1 MAKTSGLPL
10 GLIWRDFATD
20 WPAQPYPAG
29 PTPCTVQQIN
39 TTGSRG
45 VYRMTLDA
53 GTDVG
58 VVRIT
63 FNTGA
68 YLLPGDVSG
77 GPARTAN
84 SLGDRLVWSHGVYNN
99 QDSGSSIGG
108 SFFENSIT
116 GTGDIPIITKD
127 NENLTTTSNL
137 ERVRQLGFIGG
148 EKFFLKNVA
157 GVGQKILAISNLRGS
172 VPASSAHY
180 ANTTGASGGT
190 FTQNSDGVYEN
201 IDLFDWDNTLNSGA
215 GGFVNTSDSTGV
227 RTNVGPYSGWKNRNS
242 VYPKVTIYPNMKT
255 HDNTDDGDYFANGKG
270 RVLYKKY
277 QEQLK
282 FFNAADFGDLILE
295 CIRLFNENQ
304 DILESFQN
312 RFKYMLVD
320 EYQDTNTSQYT
331 LLKLL
336 SGKWKNICCVGDDD
350 QSIYSWRGA
359 EVTNILKF
367 EKDFADSRIIRL
379 EQNYRSTG
387 NILAAAS
394 KLIEANESR
403 FGKTLWTSSNGGEK
417 VSVTSTWDGEEEARI
432 ITDEI
437 EQQSLNKKN
446 LDEVA
451 ILVRASFQMREF
463 EDRFV
468 SIGLPYKVIGGP
480 RFYERKEIRDA
491 NAYFRLAIHPND
503 SLALERVLNVPKRGI
518 GETTLKKIK
527 QYAKN
532 NNIPTIDAIRDLIK
546 TSEIKP
552 KTKISLKHFVE
563 LTERWNDLIKERS
576 HFEIAEIILEDSGY
590 LEMLRNDD
598 TLTAAGRLDNIK
610 ELFRSI
616 EPFESLSAYLEH
628 ISLVMEIDK
637 NPEGNKVSLMTLHAA
652 KGLEFDYVY
661 LPGWEEGVFPNQR
674 SLDEGGIKSLEEE
687 RRLAYVGITRAKV
700 KSSIFYAANRKM
712 HNQWL
717 SSIASRFVS
726 ELPDENVEVN
736 LSHFSGNKGNFTDIK
751 EDIFDQSDYS
761 TPGWE
766 RAKIQSSNKK
776 ILVEDVT
783 DISLDNNSKFSSGS
797 IVFHKKF
804 GQGKVESI
812 DGKKLTINFGSNG
825 TRKVMENFVDTVS

>member
-1 MAKTSGLPL
+1 MLK
-10 GLIWRDFATD
+10 
-20 WPAQPYPAG
+20 
-29 PTPCTVQQIN
+29 IN
-39 TTGSRG
+39 E
-45 VYRMTLDA
+45 LDA
-53 GTDVG
+53 FKKLNEVQKEAVLHDNGPLLVLAGAGTGKTG
-58 VVRIT
+58 VLTTRLARILME
-63 FNTGA
+63 NMA
-68 YLLPGDVSG
+68 LPGEILSVTFTNK
-77 GPARTAN
+77 AAN
-84 SLGDRLVWSHGVYNN
+84 EMKSRVGNLIGDMVTGLKWLGTFH
-99 QDSGSSIGG
+99 SIGAQ
-108 SFFENSIT
+108 I
-116 GTGDIPIITKD
+116 
-127 NENLTTTSNL
+127 L
-137 ERVRQLGFIGG
+137 RQYPEKVGLKNGFIILDTDDQLRL
-148 EKFFLKNVA
+148 LK
-157 GVGQKILAISNLRGS
+157 QIIKE
-172 VPASSAHY
+172 
-180 ANTTGASGGT
+180 
-190 FTQNSDGVYEN
+190 EN
-201 IDLFDWDNTLNSGA
+201 IDDKKWSAKGLLSLIDK
-215 GGFVNTSDSTGV
+215 
-227 RTNVGPYSGWKNRNS
+227 WKN
-242 VYPKVTIYPNMKT
+242 KGLGPNQISS
-255 HDNTDDGDYFANGKG
+255 DDGDYFANGKG
-270 RVLYKKY
+270 KVLYKKY

-295 CIRLFNENQ
+295 CIRLFNENP

-367 EKDFADSRIIRL
+367 EKDFLHSKIIRL

-394 KLIEANESR
+394 KLIETNESR

-491 NAYFRLAIHPND
+491 NAYFRLAIQPND
-503 SLALERVLNVPKRGI
+503 SLALERILNVPKRGI

-527 QYAKN
+527 DYAKN
-532 NNIPTIDAIRDLIK
+532 NNISTIDSIRDLIK

-552 KTKISLKHFVE
+552 KTKISLGHFIE
-563 LTERWNDLIKERS
+563 LTERWNDLIAERN
-576 HFEIAEIILEDSGY
+576 HYEMAEIILEDSGY

-598 TLTAAGRLDNIK
+598 TITAAGRLDNIK

-616 EPFESLSAYLEH
+616 EPFESLNAYLEH

-652 KGLEFDYVY
+652 KGLEFDYVF

-674 SLDEGGIKSLEEE
+674 SLDEGGVKSLEEE
-687 RRLAYVGITRAKV
+687 RRLAYVGITRAKI

-717 SSIASRFVS
+717 SSIPSRFVN
-726 ELPDENVEVN
+726 ELPEDNIEIN

-751 EDIFDQSDYS
+751 EDDIFDQSDYS

-766 RAKIQSSNKK
+766 RAKIQSLSNKRAQEEEK
-776 ILVEDVT
+776 I
-783 DISLDNNSKFSSGS
+783 ISIDSNSKFSPGTL
-797 IVFHKKF
+797 VMHKKF
-804 GQGKVESI
+804 GKGKIETV
-812 DGKKLTINFGSNG
+812 DGKKLTIDFGGNG
-825 TRKVMENFVDTVS
+825 IRKVMENFVDITY

>member
-1 MAKTSGLPL
+1 MLK
-10 GLIWRDFATD
+10 IDE
-20 WPAQPYPAG
+20 
-29 PTPCTVQQIN
+29 
-39 TTGSRG
+39 
-45 VYRMTLDA
+45 LDA
-53 GTDVG
+53 FKKLNEVQKEAVLYDNGPLLVLAGAGTGKTG
-58 VVRIT
+58 VLTTRLARILME
-63 FNTGA
+63 NMA
-68 YLLPGDVSG
+68 LPGEILSVTFTNK
-77 GPARTAN
+77 AAN
-84 SLGDRLVWSHGVYNN
+84 EMKSRVGNLIGDMVTGLKWLGTFH
-99 QDSGSSIGG
+99 SIGAQ
-108 SFFENSIT
+108 I
-116 GTGDIPIITKD
+116 
-127 NENLTTTSNL
+127 L
-137 ERVRQLGFIGG
+137 RQYPEKVGLKNGFIILDTDDQLRL
-148 EKFFLKNVA
+148 LK
-157 GVGQKILAISNLRGS
+157 QIIKE
-172 VPASSAHY
+172 
-180 ANTTGASGGT
+180 
-190 FTQNSDGVYEN
+190 EN
-201 IDLFDWDNTLNSGA
+201 IDDKKWSAKGLLSLIDN
-215 GGFVNTSDSTGV
+215 
-227 RTNVGPYSGWKNRNS
+227 WKNKGLS
-242 VYPKVTIYPNMKT
+242 PNQISS
-255 HDNTDDGDYFANGKG
+255 DDGDYFANGKG
-270 RVLYKKY
+270 KVLYKKY
-277 QEQLK
+277 QDQLK

-295 CIRLFNENQ
+295 CIRLFNENP

-367 EKDFADSRIIRL
+367 EKDFLDSKIIRL

-491 NAYFRLAIHPND
+491 NAYFRLAIQPND
-503 SLALERVLNVPKRGI
+503 SLALERILNVPKRGI

-527 QYAKN
+527 DYAKN
-532 NNIPTIDAIRDLIK
+532 NNIPTIDSIRDLIK

-552 KTKISLKHFVE
+552 KTKISLGHFIE
-563 LTERWNDLIKERS
+563 LTERWNDLIAERN
-576 HFEIAEIILEDSGY
+576 HYEMAEIILEDSGY

-598 TLTAAGRLDNIK
+598 TITAAGRLDNIK

-616 EPFESLSAYLEH
+616 EPFESLNAYLEH

-652 KGLEFDYVY
+652 KGLEFDYVF

-674 SLDEGGIKSLEEE
+674 SLDEGGVKSLEEE
-687 RRLAYVGITRAKV
+687 RRLAYVGITRAKI

-717 SSIASRFVS
+717 SSIPSRFVN
-726 ELPDENVEVN
+726 ELPEDNIEVN

-751 EDIFDQSDYS
+751 EDDIFDQSDYS

-766 RAKIQSSNKK
+766 RAKIQSLSNKRIQEEEK
-776 ILVEDVT
+776 I
-783 DISLDNNSKFSSGS
+783 ISVDTNSKFSPGML
-797 IVFHKKF
+797 VMHKKF
-804 GQGKVESI
+804 GKGKIQTV
-812 DGKKLTINFGSNG
+812 DGKKLTISFGDNG
-825 TRKVMENFVDTVS
+825 IRKVMENFVDIAN

>member
-1 MAKTSGLPL
+1 MLK
-10 GLIWRDFATD
+10 IDE
-20 WPAQPYPAG
+20 
-29 PTPCTVQQIN
+29 
-39 TTGSRG
+39 
-45 VYRMTLDA
+45 LDA
-53 GTDVG
+53 FKKLNEVQKEAVLHDNGPLLVLAGAGTGKTG
-58 VVRIT
+58 VLTTRLARILME
-63 FNTGA
+63 NMA
-68 YLLPGDVSG
+68 LPGEILSVTFTNK
-77 GPARTAN
+77 AAN
-84 SLGDRLVWSHGVYNN
+84 EMKSRVGNLIGDMVTGLKWLGTFH
-99 QDSGSSIGG
+99 SIGAQ
-108 SFFENSIT
+108 I
-116 GTGDIPIITKD
+116 
-127 NENLTTTSNL
+127 L
-137 ERVRQLGFIGG
+137 RQYPEKVGLKNGFIILDTDDQLRL
-148 EKFFLKNVA
+148 LK
-157 GVGQKILAISNLRGS
+157 QIIKE
-172 VPASSAHY
+172 
-180 ANTTGASGGT
+180 
-190 FTQNSDGVYEN
+190 EN
-201 IDLFDWDNTLNSGA
+201 IDDKKWSAKGLLSLIDN
-215 GGFVNTSDSTGV
+215 
-227 RTNVGPYSGWKNRNS
+227 WKNKGLS
-242 VYPKVTIYPNMKT
+242 PNQISS
-255 HDNTDDGDYFANGKG
+255 DDGDYFANGKG
-270 RVLYKKY
+270 KVLYKKY
-277 QEQLK
+277 QDQLK

-295 CIRLFNENQ
+295 CIRLFNENP

-367 EKDFADSRIIRL
+367 EKDFLDSKIIRL

-491 NAYFRLAIHPND
+491 NAYFRLAIQPND
-503 SLALERVLNVPKRGI
+503 SLALERILNVPKRGI

-527 QYAKN
+527 DYAKN
-532 NNIPTIDAIRDLIK
+532 NNIPTIDSIRDLIK

-552 KTKISLKHFVE
+552 KTKISLGHFIE
-563 LTERWNDLIKERS
+563 LTERWNDLITERN
-576 HFEIAEIILEDSGY
+576 HYEMAEIILEDSGY

-598 TLTAAGRLDNIK
+598 TITAAGRLDNIK

-616 EPFESLSAYLEH
+616 EPFESLNAYLEH

-652 KGLEFDYVY
+652 KGLEFDYVF

-674 SLDEGGIKSLEEE
+674 SLDEGGVKSLEEE
-687 RRLAYVGITRAKV
+687 RRLAYVGITRAKI

-717 SSIASRFVS
+717 SSIPSRFVN
-726 ELPDENVEVN
+726 ELPEDNIDVN

-751 EDIFDQSDYS
+751 EDDIFDQSDYS

-766 RAKIQSSNKK
+766 RAKIQSLSNKRIQEEEK
-776 ILVEDVT
+776 I
-783 DISLDNNSKFSSGS
+783 ISVDTNSKFSPGML
-797 IVFHKKF
+797 VMHKKF
-804 GQGKVESI
+804 GKGKIETV
-812 DGKKLTINFGSNG
+812 DGKKLTISFGDNG
-825 TRKVMENFVDTVS
+825 IRKVMENFVDIAN

>member
-1 MAKTSGLPL
+1 MLK
-10 GLIWRDFATD
+10 IDE
-20 WPAQPYPAG
+20 
-29 PTPCTVQQIN
+29 
-39 TTGSRG
+39 
-45 VYRMTLDA
+45 LDA
-53 GTDVG
+53 FKKLNEVQKEAVLHDNGPLLVLAGAGTGKTG
-58 VVRIT
+58 VLTTRLARILME
-63 FNTGA
+63 NMA
-68 YLLPGDVSG
+68 LPGEILSVTFTNK
-77 GPARTAN
+77 AAN
-84 SLGDRLVWSHGVYNN
+84 EMKSRVGNLIGDMVTGLKWLGTFH
-99 QDSGSSIGG
+99 SIGAQ
-108 SFFENSIT
+108 I
-116 GTGDIPIITKD
+116 
-127 NENLTTTSNL
+127 L
-137 ERVRQLGFIGG
+137 RQYPEKVGLKNGFIILDTDDQLRL
-148 EKFFLKNVA
+148 LK
-157 GVGQKILAISNLRGS
+157 QIIKE
-172 VPASSAHY
+172 
-180 ANTTGASGGT
+180 
-190 FTQNSDGVYEN
+190 EN
-201 IDLFDWDNTLNSGA
+201 IDDKKWSAKGLLSLIDN
-215 GGFVNTSDSTGV
+215 
-227 RTNVGPYSGWKNRNS
+227 WKNKGLS
-242 VYPKVTIYPNMKT
+242 PNQISS
-255 HDNTDDGDYFANGKG
+255 DDGDYFANGKG
-270 RVLYKKY
+270 KVLYKKY
-277 QEQLK
+277 QDQLK

-295 CIRLFNENQ
+295 CIRLFNENP

-367 EKDFADSRIIRL
+367 EKDFLDSKIIRL

-491 NAYFRLAIHPND
+491 NAYFRLAIQPND
-503 SLALERVLNVPKRGI
+503 SLALERILNVPKRGI

-527 QYAKN
+527 DYAKN
-532 NNIPTIDAIRDLIK
+532 NNIPTIDSIRDLIK

-552 KTKISLKHFVE
+552 KTKISLGHFIE
-563 LTERWNDLIKERS
+563 LTERWNDLITERN
-576 HFEIAEIILEDSGY
+576 HYEMAEIILEDSGY

-598 TLTAAGRLDNIK
+598 TITAAGRLDNIK

-616 EPFESLSAYLEH
+616 EPFESLNAYLEH

-652 KGLEFDYVY
+652 KGLEFDYVF

-674 SLDEGGIKSLEEE
+674 SLDEGGVKSLEEE
-687 RRLAYVGITRAKV
+687 RRLAYVGITRAKI

-717 SSIASRFVS
+717 SSIPSRFVN
-726 ELPDENVEVN
+726 ELPEDNIDVN

-751 EDIFDQSDYS
+751 EDDIFDQSDYS

-766 RAKIQSSNKK
+766 RAKIQSLSNKRIQEEEK
-776 ILVEDVT
+776 I
-783 DISLDNNSKFSSGS
+783 ISVDTNSKFSPGML
-797 IVFHKKF
+797 VMHKKF
-804 GQGKVESI
+804 GKGKIQTV
-812 DGKKLTINFGSNG
+812 DGKKLTISFGDNG
-825 TRKVMENFVDTVS
+825 IRKVMENFVDIAN

>member
-1 MAKTSGLPL
+1 MA
-10 GLIWRDFATD
+10 
-20 WPAQPYPAG
+20 
-29 PTPCTVQQIN
+29 
-39 TTGSRG
+39 
-45 VYRMTLDA
+45 
-53 GTDVG
+53 
-58 VVRIT
+58 
-63 FNTGA
+63 
-68 YLLPGDVSG
+68 LPGEILSVTFTNK
-77 GPARTAN
+77 AAN
-84 SLGDRLVWSHGVYNN
+84 EMKNRVGNLIGDMVTGLKWLGTFH
-99 QDSGSSIGG
+99 SIGAQ
-108 SFFENSIT
+108 I
-116 GTGDIPIITKD
+116 
-127 NENLTTTSNL
+127 L
-137 ERVRQLGFIGG
+137 RQYPEKVGLKNGFIILDTDDQLRL
-148 EKFFLKNVA
+148 LK
-157 GVGQKILAISNLRGS
+157 QIIR
-172 VPASSAHY
+172 
-180 ANTTGASGGT
+180 
-190 FTQNSDGVYEN
+190 DEN
-201 IDLFDWDNTLNSGA
+201 IDDKKWSAKGLLSLIDK
-215 GGFVNTSDSTGV
+215 
-227 RTNVGPYSGWKNRNS
+227 WKNKGLS
-242 VYPKVTIYPNMKT
+242 PSQVTS
-255 HDNTDDGDYFANGKG
+255 DDGDYFANGKG

>member
-1 MAKTSGLPL
+1 MLK
-10 GLIWRDFATD
+10 IDE
-20 WPAQPYPAG
+20 
-29 PTPCTVQQIN
+29 
-39 TTGSRG
+39 
-45 VYRMTLDA
+45 LDA
-53 GTDVG
+53 FKKLNEVQKEAVLHDNGPLLVLAGAGTGKTG
-58 VVRIT
+58 VLTTRLARILME
-63 FNTGA
+63 NMA
-68 YLLPGDVSG
+68 LPGEILSVTFTNK
-77 GPARTAN
+77 AAN
-84 SLGDRLVWSHGVYNN
+84 EMKSRVGNLIGDMVTGLKWLGTFH
-99 QDSGSSIGG
+99 SIGAQ
-108 SFFENSIT
+108 I
-116 GTGDIPIITKD
+116 
-127 NENLTTTSNL
+127 L
-137 ERVRQLGFIGG
+137 RQYPEKVGLKNGFIILDTDDQLRL
-148 EKFFLKNVA
+148 LK
-157 GVGQKILAISNLRGS
+157 QIIKE
-172 VPASSAHY
+172 
-180 ANTTGASGGT
+180 
-190 FTQNSDGVYEN
+190 EN
-201 IDLFDWDNTLNSGA
+201 IDDKKWSAKGLLSLIDN
-215 GGFVNTSDSTGV
+215 
-227 RTNVGPYSGWKNRNS
+227 WKNKGLS
-242 VYPKVTIYPNMKT
+242 PNQISS
-255 HDNTDDGDYFANGKG
+255 DDGDYFANGKG
-270 RVLYKKY
+270 KVLYKKY
-277 QEQLK
+277 QDQLK

-295 CIRLFNENQ
+295 CIRLFNENP

-367 EKDFADSRIIRL
+367 EKDFLDSKIIRL

-491 NAYFRLAIHPND
+491 NAYFRLAIQPND
-503 SLALERVLNVPKRGI
+503 SLALERILNVPKRGI

-527 QYAKN
+527 DYAKN
-532 NNIPTIDAIRDLIK
+532 NNIPTIDSIRDLIK

-552 KTKISLKHFVE
+552 KTKISLGHFIE
-563 LTERWNDLIKERS
+563 LTERWNDLIAERN
-576 HFEIAEIILEDSGY
+576 HYEMAEIILEDSGY

-598 TLTAAGRLDNIK
+598 TITAAGRLDNIK

-616 EPFESLSAYLEH
+616 EPFESLNAYLEH

-652 KGLEFDYVY
+652 KGLEFDYVF

-674 SLDEGGIKSLEEE
+674 SLDEGGVKSLEEE
-687 RRLAYVGITRAKV
+687 RRLAYVGITRAKI

-717 SSIASRFVS
+717 SSIPSRFVN
-726 ELPDENVEVN
+726 ELPEDNIEVN

-751 EDIFDQSDYS
+751 EDDIFDQSDYS

-766 RAKIQSSNKK
+766 RAKIQSLSNKR
-776 ILVEDVT
+776 IQEEEEI
-783 DISLDNNSKFSSGS
+783 ISVDTNSKFSPGML
-797 IVFHKKF
+797 VMHKKF
-804 GQGKVESI
+804 GKGKIQTV
-812 DGKKLTINFGSNG
+812 DGKKLTISFGDNG
-825 TRKVMENFVDTVS
+825 IRKVMENFVDIAN

>member
-1 MAKTSGLPL
+1 MLK
-10 GLIWRDFATD
+10 
-20 WPAQPYPAG
+20 
-29 PTPCTVQQIN
+29 IN
-39 TTGSRG
+39 E
-45 VYRMTLDA
+45 LDA
-53 GTDVG
+53 FKKLNDVQKEAVLHDNGPLLVLAGAGTGKTG
-58 VVRIT
+58 VLTTRLARILME
-63 FNTGA
+63 NMA
-68 YLLPGDVSG
+68 LPGEILSVTFTNK
-77 GPARTAN
+77 AAN
-84 SLGDRLVWSHGVYNN
+84 EMKNRVGNLIGDMVTGLKWLGTFH
-99 QDSGSSIGG
+99 SIGAQ
-108 SFFENSIT
+108 I
-116 GTGDIPIITKD
+116 
-127 NENLTTTSNL
+127 L
-137 ERVRQLGFIGG
+137 RQYPEKVGLKNGFIILDTDDQLRL
-148 EKFFLKNVA
+148 LK
-157 GVGQKILAISNLRGS
+157 QLIK
-172 VPASSAHY
+172 
-180 ANTTGASGGT
+180 
-190 FTQNSDGVYEN
+190 DEN
-201 IDLFDWDNTLNSGA
+201 IDDKKWSAKGLLSLIDK
-215 GGFVNTSDSTGV
+215 
-227 RTNVGPYSGWKNRNS
+227 WKNKGLGPNQINS
-242 VYPKVTIYPNMKT
+242 D
-255 HDNTDDGDYFANGKG
+255 HGDYFANGKG
-270 RVLYKKY
+270 KVLYKKY
-277 QEQLK
+277 QQQLK

-295 CIRLFNENQ
+295 CIRLFNENP
-304 DILESFQN
+304 DILENFQN

-320 EYQDTNTSQYT
+320 EYQDTNTSQYL

-336 SGKWKNICCVGDDD
+336 SGKWMNICCVGDDD

-367 EKDFADSRIIRL
+367 EKDFSNAKIIRL

-394 KLIEANESR
+394 KLIESNESR

-437 EQQSLNKKN
+437 EQYSLNKKN

-468 SIGLPYKVIGGP
+468 SVGLPYKVIGGP

-491 NAYFRLAIHPND
+491 NAYFRLAIQPND
-503 SLALERVLNVPKRGI
+503 SLALERVLNTPKRGI

-532 NNIPTIDAIRDLIK
+532 NNISTIDSIRDLIK

-563 LTERWNDLIKERS
+563 LTERWNDLIEERS
-576 HFEIAEIILEDSGY
+576 HYDMAEIILEDSGY

-598 TLTAAGRLDNIK
+598 SITAAGRLDNIK

-616 EPFESLSAYLEH
+616 EPFESLNAYLEH

-637 NPEGNKVSLMTLHAA
+637 NPEGNKVSLMTYHAA

-717 SSIASRFVS
+717 SSIPSRFVS
-726 ELPDENVEVN
+726 ELPEDNIEVN
-736 LSHFSGNKGNFTDIK
+736 LSHFSGNKGSFTDIK

-766 RAKIQSSNKK
+766 RAQIQSSNNKK
-776 ILVEDVT
+776 TPENITVT
-783 DISLDNNSKFSSGS
+783 SVDTSSKFSIGS
-797 IVFHKKF
+797 LVYHKKF
-804 GQGKVESI
+804 GQGKVESL

-825 TRKVMENFVDTVS
+825 TRKVMENFIDMAN

>member
-1 MAKTSGLPL
+1 MLK
-10 GLIWRDFATD
+10 
-20 WPAQPYPAG
+20 
-29 PTPCTVQQIN
+29 IN
-39 TTGSRG
+39 E
-45 VYRMTLDA
+45 LDA
-53 GTDVG
+53 FKKLNEVQKEAVLHDDGPLLVLAGAGTGKTG
-58 VVRIT
+58 VLTTRLARILME
-63 FNTGA
+63 NMA
-68 YLLPGDVSG
+68 LPGEILSVTFTNK
-77 GPARTAN
+77 AAN
-84 SLGDRLVWSHGVYNN
+84 EMKSRVGNLIGDMVTGLKWLGTFH
-99 QDSGSSIGG
+99 SIGAQ
-108 SFFENSIT
+108 I
-116 GTGDIPIITKD
+116 
-127 NENLTTTSNL
+127 L
-137 ERVRQLGFIGG
+137 RQYPEKVGLKNGFIILDTDDQLRL
-148 EKFFLKNVA
+148 LK
-157 GVGQKILAISNLRGS
+157 QIIKE
-172 VPASSAHY
+172 
-180 ANTTGASGGT
+180 
-190 FTQNSDGVYEN
+190 EN
-201 IDLFDWDNTLNSGA
+201 IDDKKWSAKGLLSLIDK
-215 GGFVNTSDSTGV
+215 
-227 RTNVGPYSGWKNRNS
+227 WKNKGLS
-242 VYPKVTIYPNMKT
+242 PNQISS
-255 HDNTDDGDYFANGKG
+255 DDGDYFANGKG
-270 RVLYKKY
+270 KVLYKKY

-295 CIRLFNENQ
+295 CIRLFNENP
-304 DILESFQN
+304 DILEGFQN

-367 EKDFADSRIIRL
+367 EKDFINSRIIRL

-491 NAYFRLAIHPND
+491 NAYFRLAIQPND

-527 QYAKN
+527 DYAKH
-532 NNIPTIDAIRDLIK
+532 NNISTIDAIKDLIK

-552 KTKISLKHFVE
+552 KTKISLGYFVE
-563 LTERWNDLIKERS
+563 LTERWNSLITERS
-576 HFEIAEIILEDSGY
+576 HYDMAEIILEDSGY

-598 TLTAAGRLDNIK
+598 TITAAGRLDNIK

-616 EPFESLSAYLEH
+616 EPFESLNAYLEH

-652 KGLEFDYVY
+652 KGLEFDYVF

-674 SLDEGGIKSLEEE
+674 SLDEGGVKSLEEE
-687 RRLAYVGITRAKV
+687 RRLAYVGITRAKI

-717 SSIASRFVS
+717 SSIPSRFVN
-726 ELPDENVEVN
+726 ELPEDNIEVN

-751 EDIFDQSDYS
+751 EDDIFDQSDYS

-766 RAKIQSSNKK
+766 RAKIQSLSNKR
-776 ILVEDVT
+776 IQEEEINSVDT
-783 DISLDNNSKFSSGS
+783 NSKFSTGTL
-797 IVFHKKF
+797 VVHKKF
-804 GQGKVESI
+804 GKGKIESV
-812 DGKKLTINFGSNG
+812 DGKKLTINFGNNG
-825 TRKVMENFVDTVS
+825 MRKVMENFVDIAT

>member
-1 MAKTSGLPL
+1 MLK
-10 GLIWRDFATD
+10 IDE
-20 WPAQPYPAG
+20 
-29 PTPCTVQQIN
+29 
-39 TTGSRG
+39 
-45 VYRMTLDA
+45 LDA
-53 GTDVG
+53 FKKLNEVQKEAVLHDNGPLLVLAGAGTGKTG
-58 VVRIT
+58 VLTTRLARILME
-63 FNTGA
+63 NMA
-68 YLLPGDVSG
+68 LPGEILSVTFTNK
-77 GPARTAN
+77 AAN
-84 SLGDRLVWSHGVYNN
+84 EMKSRVGNLIGDMVTGLKWLGTFH
-99 QDSGSSIGG
+99 SIGAQ
-108 SFFENSIT
+108 I
-116 GTGDIPIITKD
+116 
-127 NENLTTTSNL
+127 L
-137 ERVRQLGFIGG
+137 RQYPEKVGLKNGFIILDTDDQLRL
-148 EKFFLKNVA
+148 LK
-157 GVGQKILAISNLRGS
+157 QIIKE
-172 VPASSAHY
+172 
-180 ANTTGASGGT
+180 
-190 FTQNSDGVYEN
+190 EN
-201 IDLFDWDNTLNSGA
+201 IDDKKWSAKGLLSLIDN
-215 GGFVNTSDSTGV
+215 
-227 RTNVGPYSGWKNRNS
+227 WKNKGLS
-242 VYPKVTIYPNMKT
+242 PNQISS
-255 HDNTDDGDYFANGKG
+255 DDGDYFANGKG
-270 RVLYKKY
+270 KVLYKKY
-277 QEQLK
+277 QDQLK

-295 CIRLFNENQ
+295 CIRLFNENP

-367 EKDFADSRIIRL
+367 EKDFLDSKIIRL

-491 NAYFRLAIHPND
+491 NAYFRLAIQPND
-503 SLALERVLNVPKRGI
+503 SLALERILNVPKRGI

-527 QYAKN
+527 DYAKN
-532 NNIPTIDAIRDLIK
+532 NNIPTIDSIRDLIK

-552 KTKISLKHFVE
+552 KTKISLGHFIE
-563 LTERWNDLIKERS
+563 LTERWNDLIAERN
-576 HFEIAEIILEDSGY
+576 HYEMAEIILEDSGY

-598 TLTAAGRLDNIK
+598 TITAAGRLDNIK

-616 EPFESLSAYLEH
+616 EPFESLNAYLEH

-652 KGLEFDYVY
+652 KGLEFDYVF

-674 SLDEGGIKSLEEE
+674 SLDEGGVKSLEEE
-687 RRLAYVGITRAKV
+687 RRLAYVGITRAKI

-717 SSIASRFVS
+717 SSIPSRFVN
-726 ELPDENVEVN
+726 ELPEDNIEVN

-751 EDIFDQSDYS
+751 EDDIFDQSDYS

-766 RAKIQSSNKK
+766 RAKIQSLSNKRIQEEEK
-776 ILVEDVT
+776 I
-783 DISLDNNSKFSSGS
+783 ISVDSNSKFSPGML
-797 IVFHKKF
+797 VMHKKF
-804 GQGKVESI
+804 GKGKIQTV
-812 DGKKLTINFGSNG
+812 DGKKLTISFGDNG
-825 TRKVMENFVDTVS
+825 IRKVMENFVDIAN

>member
-1 MAKTSGLPL
+1 MLKINELDSFKKLNEVQKEAVLHDDGPL
-10 GLIWRDFATD
+10 LVL
-20 WPAQPYPAG
+20 AG
-29 PTPCTVQQIN
+29 
-39 TTGSRG
+39 
-45 VYRMTLDA
+45 A
-53 GTDVG
+53 GTGKTG
-58 VVRIT
+58 VLTTRLARILME
-63 FNTGA
+63 NMA
-68 YLLPGDVSG
+68 LPGEILSVTFTNK
-77 GPARTAN
+77 AAN
-84 SLGDRLVWSHGVYNN
+84 EMKSRVGNLIGDMVTGLKWLGTFH
-99 QDSGSSIGG
+99 SIGAQ
-108 SFFENSIT
+108 I
-116 GTGDIPIITKD
+116 
-127 NENLTTTSNL
+127 L
-137 ERVRQLGFIGG
+137 RQYPEKVGLKNGFIILDTDDQLRL
-148 EKFFLKNVA
+148 LK
-157 GVGQKILAISNLRGS
+157 QIIKE
-172 VPASSAHY
+172 
-180 ANTTGASGGT
+180 
-190 FTQNSDGVYEN
+190 EN
-201 IDLFDWDNTLNSGA
+201 IDDKKWSAKGLLSLIDK
-215 GGFVNTSDSTGV
+215 
-227 RTNVGPYSGWKNRNS
+227 WKNKGLS
-242 VYPKVTIYPNMKT
+242 PNQISS
-255 HDNTDDGDYFANGKG
+255 DDGDYFANGKG
-270 RVLYKKY
+270 KVLYKKY

-295 CIRLFNENQ
+295 CIRLFNENP

-367 EKDFADSRIIRL
+367 EKDFINSKIIRL

-491 NAYFRLAIHPND
+491 NAYFRLAIQPND

-527 QYAKN
+527 DYAKN
-532 NNIPTIDAIRDLIK
+532 NNISTIDSIKDLIK

-552 KTKISLKHFVE
+552 KTKISLGYFVE
-563 LTERWNDLIKERS
+563 LTERWNSLITERN
-576 HFEIAEIILEDSGY
+576 HYDMAEIILEDSGY

-598 TLTAAGRLDNIK
+598 TITAAGRLDNIK

-616 EPFESLSAYLEH
+616 EPFESLNAYLEH

-652 KGLEFDYVY
+652 KGLEFDYVF

-674 SLDEGGIKSLEEE
+674 SLDEGGVKSLEEE
-687 RRLAYVGITRAKV
+687 RRLAYVGITRAKI

-717 SSIASRFVS
+717 SSIPSRFVN
-726 ELPDENVEVN
+726 ELPEDNIEIN

-751 EDIFDQSDYS
+751 EDDIFDQSDYS

-766 RAKIQSSNKK
+766 RAKIQSLSSKK
-776 ILVEDVT
+776 IQEEVI
-783 DISLDNNSKFSSGS
+783 ISVDTNSKFSIGTF
-797 IVFHKKF
+797 VVHKKF
-804 GQGKVESI
+804 GKGKIESV
-812 DGKKLTINFGSNG
+812 DGKKLTINFGNNG
-825 TRKVMENFVDTVS
+825 MRKVMENFVDIAT

>member
-1 MAKTSGLPL
+1 MLK
-10 GLIWRDFATD
+10 
-20 WPAQPYPAG
+20 
-29 PTPCTVQQIN
+29 IN
-39 TTGSRG
+39 E
-45 VYRMTLDA
+45 LDA
-53 GTDVG
+53 FKKLNEVQKEAVLHDNGPLLVLAGAGTGKTG
-58 VVRIT
+58 VLTTRLARILME
-63 FNTGA
+63 NMA
-68 YLLPGDVSG
+68 LPGEILSVTFTNK
-77 GPARTAN
+77 AAN
-84 SLGDRLVWSHGVYNN
+84 EMKSRVGNLIGDMVTGLKWLGTFH
-99 QDSGSSIGG
+99 SIGAQ
-108 SFFENSIT
+108 I
-116 GTGDIPIITKD
+116 
-127 NENLTTTSNL
+127 L
-137 ERVRQLGFIGG
+137 RQYPEKVGLKNGFIILDTDDQLRL
-148 EKFFLKNVA
+148 LK
-157 GVGQKILAISNLRGS
+157 QIIKE
-172 VPASSAHY
+172 
-180 ANTTGASGGT
+180 
-190 FTQNSDGVYEN
+190 EN
-201 IDLFDWDNTLNSGA
+201 IDDKKWSAKGLLSLIDN
-215 GGFVNTSDSTGV
+215 
-227 RTNVGPYSGWKNRNS
+227 WKNKGLS
-242 VYPKVTIYPNMKT
+242 PNQISS
-255 HDNTDDGDYFANGKG
+255 DDGDYFANGKG
-270 RVLYKKY
+270 KVLYKKY
-277 QEQLK
+277 QDQLK

-295 CIRLFNENQ
+295 CIRLFNENP

-367 EKDFADSRIIRL
+367 EKDFLDSKIIRL

-491 NAYFRLAIHPND
+491 NAYFRLAIQPND
-503 SLALERVLNVPKRGI
+503 SLALERILNVPKRGI

-527 QYAKN
+527 DYAKN
-532 NNIPTIDAIRDLIK
+532 NNIPTIDSIRDLIK

-552 KTKISLKHFVE
+552 KTKISLGHFIE
-563 LTERWNDLIKERS
+563 LTERWNDLIAERN
-576 HFEIAEIILEDSGY
+576 HYEMAEIILEDSGY

-598 TLTAAGRLDNIK
+598 TITAAGRLDNIK

-616 EPFESLSAYLEH
+616 EPFESLNAYLEH

-652 KGLEFDYVY
+652 KGLEFDYVF

-674 SLDEGGIKSLEEE
+674 SLDEGGVKSLEEE
-687 RRLAYVGITRAKV
+687 RRLAYVGITRAKI

-717 SSIASRFVS
+717 SSIPSRFVN
-726 ELPDENVEVN
+726 ELPEDNIEVN

-751 EDIFDQSDYS
+751 EDDIFDQSDYS

-766 RAKIQSSNKK
+766 RAKIQSLSNKRIQEEEK
-776 ILVEDVT
+776 I
-783 DISLDNNSKFSSGS
+783 ISVDTNSKFSPGML
-797 IVFHKKF
+797 VMHKKF
-804 GQGKVESI
+804 GKGKIQTV
-812 DGKKLTINFGSNG
+812 DGKKLTISFGDNG
-825 TRKVMENFVDTVS
+825 IRKVMENFVDIAN

>member
-1 MAKTSGLPL
+1 MLK
-10 GLIWRDFATD
+10 
-20 WPAQPYPAG
+20 
-29 PTPCTVQQIN
+29 IN
-39 TTGSRG
+39 E
-45 VYRMTLDA
+45 LDA
-53 GTDVG
+53 FKKLNEVQKEAVLHDDGPLLVLAGAGTGKTG
-58 VVRIT
+58 VLTTRLARILME
-63 FNTGA
+63 NMA
-68 YLLPGDVSG
+68 LPGEILSVTFTNK
-77 GPARTAN
+77 AAN
-84 SLGDRLVWSHGVYNN
+84 EMKSRVGSLIGDMVTGLKWLGTFH
-99 QDSGSSIGG
+99 SIGAQ
-108 SFFENSIT
+108 I
-116 GTGDIPIITKD
+116 
-127 NENLTTTSNL
+127 L
-137 ERVRQLGFIGG
+137 RQYPEKVGLKNGFIILDTDDQLRL
-148 EKFFLKNVA
+148 LK
-157 GVGQKILAISNLRGS
+157 QIIKE
-172 VPASSAHY
+172 
-180 ANTTGASGGT
+180 
-190 FTQNSDGVYEN
+190 EN
-201 IDLFDWDNTLNSGA
+201 IDDKKWSAKGLLSLIDK
-215 GGFVNTSDSTGV
+215 
-227 RTNVGPYSGWKNRNS
+227 WKNKGLS
-242 VYPKVTIYPNMKT
+242 PNQISS
-255 HDNTDDGDYFANGKG
+255 DDGDYFANGKG
-270 RVLYKKY
+270 KVLYKKY

-295 CIRLFNENQ
+295 CIRLFNENP
-304 DILESFQN
+304 DILEGFQN

-367 EKDFADSRIIRL
+367 EKDFINSRIIRL

-491 NAYFRLAIHPND
+491 NAYFRLAIQPND

-527 QYAKN
+527 DYAKH
-532 NNIPTIDAIRDLIK
+532 NNISTIDAIKDLIK

-552 KTKISLKHFVE
+552 KTKISLGYFVE
-563 LTERWNDLIKERS
+563 LTERWNSLITERS
-576 HFEIAEIILEDSGY
+576 HYDMAEIILEDSGY

-598 TLTAAGRLDNIK
+598 TITAAGRLDNIK

-616 EPFESLSAYLEH
+616 EPFESLNAYLEH

-652 KGLEFDYVY
+652 KGLEFDYVF

-674 SLDEGGIKSLEEE
+674 SLDEGGVKSLEEE
-687 RRLAYVGITRAKV
+687 RRLAYVGITRAKI

-717 SSIASRFVS
+717 SSIPSRFVN
-726 ELPDENVEVN
+726 ELPEDNIEIN

-751 EDIFDQSDYS
+751 EDDIFDQSDYS

-766 RAKIQSSNKK
+766 RAKIQSLSNKR
-776 ILVEDVT
+776 IQEEEINSVDT
-783 DISLDNNSKFSSGS
+783 NSKFSTGTL
-797 IVFHKKF
+797 VVHKKF
-804 GQGKVESI
+804 GKGKIESV
-812 DGKKLTINFGSNG
+812 DGKKLTINFGNNG
-825 TRKVMENFVDTVS
+825 MRKVMENFVDIAT

>member
-1 MAKTSGLPL
+1 L
-10 GLIWRDFATD
+10 DTD
-20 WPAQPYPAG
+20 DQLRLLK
-29 PTPCTVQQIN
+29 QI
-39 TTGSRG
+39 
-45 VYRMTLDA
+45 
-53 GTDVG
+53 
-58 VVRIT
+58 IK
-63 FNTGA
+63 
-68 YLLPGDVSG
+68 
-77 GPARTAN
+77 
-84 SLGDRLVWSHGVYNN
+84 
-99 QDSGSSIGG
+99 
-108 SFFENSIT
+108 E
-116 GTGDIPIITKD
+116 
-127 NENLTTTSNL
+127 
-137 ERVRQLGFIGG
+137 
-148 EKFFLKNVA
+148 
-157 GVGQKILAISNLRGS
+157 
-172 VPASSAHY
+172 
-180 ANTTGASGGT
+180 
-190 FTQNSDGVYEN
+190 EN
-201 IDLFDWDNTLNSGA
+201 IDDKKWSAKGLLSLIDK
-215 GGFVNTSDSTGV
+215 
-227 RTNVGPYSGWKNRNS
+227 WKNKGLS
-242 VYPKVTIYPNMKT
+242 PNQISS
-255 HDNTDDGDYFANGKG
+255 DDGDYFANGKG
-270 RVLYKKY
+270 KVLYKKY

-295 CIRLFNENQ
+295 CIRLFNENP
-304 DILESFQN
+304 DILEGFQN

-367 EKDFADSRIIRL
+367 EKDFINSRIIRL

-491 NAYFRLAIHPND
+491 NAYFRLAIQPND

-527 QYAKN
+527 DYAKH
-532 NNIPTIDAIRDLIK
+532 NNISTIDAIKDLIK

-552 KTKISLKHFVE
+552 KTKISLGYFVE
-563 LTERWNDLIKERS
+563 LTERWNSLITERS
-576 HFEIAEIILEDSGY
+576 HYDMAEIILEDSGY

-598 TLTAAGRLDNIK
+598 TITAAGRLDNIK

-616 EPFESLSAYLEH
+616 EPFESLNAYLEH

-652 KGLEFDYVY
+652 KGLEFDYVF

-674 SLDEGGIKSLEEE
+674 SLDEGGVKSLEEE
-687 RRLAYVGITRAKV
+687 RRLAYVGITRAKI

-717 SSIASRFVS
+717 SSIPSRFVN
-726 ELPDENVEVN
+726 ELPEDNIEIN

-751 EDIFDQSDYS
+751 EDDIFDQSDYS

-766 RAKIQSSNKK
+766 RAKIQSLSNKR
-776 ILVEDVT
+776 IQEEEINSVDT
-783 DISLDNNSKFSSGS
+783 NSKFSTGTL
-797 IVFHKKF
+797 VVHKKF
-804 GQGKVESI
+804 GKGKIESV
-812 DGKKLTINFGSNG
+812 DGKKLTINFGNNG
-825 TRKVMENFVDTVS
+825 MRKVMENFVDIAT

>member
-1 MAKTSGLPL
+1 MAG
-10 GLIWRDFATD
+10 
-20 WPAQPYPAG
+20 
-29 PTPCTVQQIN
+29 
-39 TTGSRG
+39 
-45 VYRMTLDA
+45 A
-53 GTDVG
+53 GTGKTG
-58 VVRIT
+58 VLTTRLARILME
-63 FNTGA
+63 NMA
-68 YLLPGDVSG
+68 LPGEILSVTFTNK
-77 GPARTAN
+77 AAN
-84 SLGDRLVWSHGVYNN
+84 EMKSRVGNLIGDMVTGLKWLGTFH
-99 QDSGSSIGG
+99 SIGAQ
-108 SFFENSIT
+108 I
-116 GTGDIPIITKD
+116 
-127 NENLTTTSNL
+127 L
-137 ERVRQLGFIGG
+137 RQYPEKVGLKNGFIILDTDDQLRL
-148 EKFFLKNVA
+148 LK
-157 GVGQKILAISNLRGS
+157 QIIKE
-172 VPASSAHY
+172 
-180 ANTTGASGGT
+180 
-190 FTQNSDGVYEN
+190 EN
-201 IDLFDWDNTLNSGA
+201 IDDKKWSAKGLLSLIDK
-215 GGFVNTSDSTGV
+215 
-227 RTNVGPYSGWKNRNS
+227 WKNKGLS
-242 VYPKVTIYPNMKT
+242 PNQISS
-255 HDNTDDGDYFANGKG
+255 DDGDYFANGKG
-270 RVLYKKY
+270 KVLYKKY

-295 CIRLFNENQ
+295 CIRLFNENP
-304 DILESFQN
+304 DILEGFQN

-367 EKDFADSRIIRL
+367 EKDFINSRIIRL

-491 NAYFRLAIHPND
+491 NAYFRLAIQPND

-527 QYAKN
+527 DYAKH
-532 NNIPTIDAIRDLIK
+532 NNISTIDAIKDLIK

-552 KTKISLKHFVE
+552 KTKISLGYFVE
-563 LTERWNDLIKERS
+563 LTERWNSLITERS
-576 HFEIAEIILEDSGY
+576 HYDMAEIILEDSGY

-598 TLTAAGRLDNIK
+598 TITAAGRLDNIK

-616 EPFESLSAYLEH
+616 EPFESLNAYLEH

-652 KGLEFDYVY
+652 KGLEFDYVF

-674 SLDEGGIKSLEEE
+674 SLDEGGVKSLEEE
-687 RRLAYVGITRAKV
+687 RRLAYVGITRAKI

-717 SSIASRFVS
+717 SSIPSRFVN
-726 ELPDENVEVN
+726 ELPEDNIEIN

-751 EDIFDQSDYS
+751 EDDIFDQSDYS

-766 RAKIQSSNKK
+766 RAKIQSLSNKR
-776 ILVEDVT
+776 IQEEEINSVDT
-783 DISLDNNSKFSSGS
+783 NSKFSTGTL
-797 IVFHKKF
+797 VVHKKF
-804 GQGKVESI
+804 GKGKIESV
-812 DGKKLTINFGSNG
+812 DGKKLTINFGNNG
-825 TRKVMENFVDTVS
+825 MRKVMENFVDIAT

>member
-1 MAKTSGLPL
+1 MTRNGLPK
-10 GLIWRDFATD
+10 GL
-20 WPAQPYPAG
+20 
-29 PTPCTVQQIN
+29 
-39 TTGSRG
+39 
-45 VYRMTLDA
+45 L
-53 GTDVG
+53 
-58 VVRIT
+58 
-63 FNTGA
+63 
-68 YLLPGDVSG
+68 
-77 GPARTAN
+77 
-84 SLGDRLVWSHGVYNN
+84 SL
-99 QDSGSSIGG
+99 
-108 SFFENSIT
+108 
-116 GTGDIPIITKD
+116 
-127 NENLTTTSNL
+127 
-137 ERVRQLGFIGG
+137 
-148 EKFFLKNVA
+148 
-157 GVGQKILAISNLRGS
+157 
-172 VPASSAHY
+172 
-180 ANTTGASGGT
+180 
-190 FTQNSDGVYEN
+190 
-201 IDLFDWDNTLNSGA
+201 IDK
-215 GGFVNTSDSTGV
+215 
-227 RTNVGPYSGWKNRNS
+227 WKNKGLS
-242 VYPKVTIYPNMKT
+242 PNQISS
-255 HDNTDDGDYFANGKG
+255 DDGDYFANGKG
-270 RVLYKKY
+270 KVLYKKY

-295 CIRLFNENQ
+295 CIRLFNENP
-304 DILESFQN
+304 DILEGFQN

-367 EKDFADSRIIRL
+367 EKDFINSRIIRL

-491 NAYFRLAIHPND
+491 NAYFRLAIQPND

-527 QYAKN
+527 DYAKH
-532 NNIPTIDAIRDLIK
+532 NNISTIDAIKDLIK

-552 KTKISLKHFVE
+552 KTKISLGYFVE
-563 LTERWNDLIKERS
+563 LTERWNSLITERS
-576 HFEIAEIILEDSGY
+576 HYDMAEIILEDSGY

-598 TLTAAGRLDNIK
+598 TITAAGRLDNIK

-616 EPFESLSAYLEH
+616 EPFESLNAYLEH

-652 KGLEFDYVY
+652 KGLEFDYVF

-674 SLDEGGIKSLEEE
+674 SLDEGGVKSLEEE
-687 RRLAYVGITRAKV
+687 RRLAYVGITRAKI

-717 SSIASRFVS
+717 SSIPSRFVN
-726 ELPDENVEVN
+726 ELPEDNIEIN

-751 EDIFDQSDYS
+751 EDDIFDQSDYS

-766 RAKIQSSNKK
+766 RAKIQSLSNKR
-776 ILVEDVT
+776 IQEEEINSVDT
-783 DISLDNNSKFSSGS
+783 NSKFSTGTL
-797 IVFHKKF
+797 VVHKKF
-804 GQGKVESI
+804 GKGKIESV
-812 DGKKLTINFGSNG
+812 DGKKLTINFGNNG
-825 TRKVMENFVDTVS
+825 MRKVMENFVDIAT

>member
-1 MAKTSGLPL
+1 MLK
-10 GLIWRDFATD
+10 
-20 WPAQPYPAG
+20 
-29 PTPCTVQQIN
+29 IN
-39 TTGSRG
+39 E
-45 VYRMTLDA
+45 LDA
-53 GTDVG
+53 FKKLNEVQKEAVLHDDGPLLVLAGAGTGKTG
-58 VVRIT
+58 VLTTRLARILME
-63 FNTGA
+63 NMA
-68 YLLPGDVSG
+68 LPGEILSVTFTNK
-77 GPARTAN
+77 AAN
-84 SLGDRLVWSHGVYNN
+84 EMKSRVGNLIGDMVTGLKWLGTFH
-99 QDSGSSIGG
+99 SIGAQ
-108 SFFENSIT
+108 I
-116 GTGDIPIITKD
+116 
-127 NENLTTTSNL
+127 L
-137 ERVRQLGFIGG
+137 RQYPEKVGLKNGFIILDTDDQLRL
-148 EKFFLKNVA
+148 LK
-157 GVGQKILAISNLRGS
+157 QIIKE
-172 VPASSAHY
+172 
-180 ANTTGASGGT
+180 
-190 FTQNSDGVYEN
+190 EN
-201 IDLFDWDNTLNSGA
+201 IDDKKWSAKGLLSLIDK
-215 GGFVNTSDSTGV
+215 
-227 RTNVGPYSGWKNRNS
+227 WKNKGLS
-242 VYPKVTIYPNMKT
+242 PNQISS
-255 HDNTDDGDYFANGKG
+255 DDGDYFANGKG
-270 RVLYKKY
+270 KVLYKKY

-295 CIRLFNENQ
+295 CIRLFNENP
-304 DILESFQN
+304 DILEGFQN

-367 EKDFADSRIIRL
+367 EKDFINSRIIRL

-491 NAYFRLAIHPND
+491 NAYFRLAIQPND

-527 QYAKN
+527 DYAKH
-532 NNIPTIDAIRDLIK
+532 NNISTIDAIKDLIK

-552 KTKISLKHFVE
+552 KTKISLGYFVE
-563 LTERWNDLIKERS
+563 LTERWNSLITERS
-576 HFEIAEIILEDSGY
+576 HYDMAEIILEDSGY

-598 TLTAAGRLDNIK
+598 TITAAGRLDNIK

-616 EPFESLSAYLEH
+616 EPFESLNAYLEH

-652 KGLEFDYVY
+652 KGLEFDYVF

-674 SLDEGGIKSLEEE
+674 SLDEGGVKSLEEE
-687 RRLAYVGITRAKV
+687 RRLAYVGITRAKI

-717 SSIASRFVS
+717 SSIPSRFVN
-726 ELPDENVEVN
+726 ELPEDNIEIN

-751 EDIFDQSDYS
+751 EDDIFDQSDYS

-766 RAKIQSSNKK
+766 RAKIQSLSNKR
-776 ILVEDVT
+776 IQEEEINSVDT
-783 DISLDNNSKFSSGS
+783 NSKFSTGT
-797 IVFHKKF
+797 IVVHKKF
-804 GQGKVESI
+804 GKGKIESV
-812 DGKKLTINFGSNG
+812 DGKKLTINFGNNG
-825 TRKVMENFVDTVS
+825 MRKVMENFVDIAT

>member
-1 MAKTSGLPL
+1 MLK
-10 GLIWRDFATD
+10 IDE
-20 WPAQPYPAG
+20 
-29 PTPCTVQQIN
+29 
-39 TTGSRG
+39 
-45 VYRMTLDA
+45 LDA
-53 GTDVG
+53 FKKLNEVQKEAVLHDNGPLLVLAGAGTGKTG
-58 VVRIT
+58 VLTTRLARILME
-63 FNTGA
+63 NMA
-68 YLLPGDVSG
+68 LPGEILSVTFTNK
-77 GPARTAN
+77 AAN
-84 SLGDRLVWSHGVYNN
+84 EMKSRVGNLIGDMVTGLKWLGTFH
-99 QDSGSSIGG
+99 SIGAQ
-108 SFFENSIT
+108 I
-116 GTGDIPIITKD
+116 
-127 NENLTTTSNL
+127 L
-137 ERVRQLGFIGG
+137 RQYPEKVGLKNGFIILDTDDQLRL
-148 EKFFLKNVA
+148 LK
-157 GVGQKILAISNLRGS
+157 QIIKE
-172 VPASSAHY
+172 
-180 ANTTGASGGT
+180 
-190 FTQNSDGVYEN
+190 EN
-201 IDLFDWDNTLNSGA
+201 IDDKKWSAKGLLSLIDK
-215 GGFVNTSDSTGV
+215 
-227 RTNVGPYSGWKNRNS
+227 WKNRGLS
-242 VYPKVTIYPNMKT
+242 PNQISS
-255 HDNTDDGDYFANGKG
+255 DDGDYFANGKG
-270 RVLYKKY
+270 KVLYKKY
-277 QEQLK
+277 QDQLK

-295 CIRLFNENQ
+295 CIRLFNENP

-367 EKDFADSRIIRL
+367 EKDFLDSKIIRL

-491 NAYFRLAIHPND
+491 NAYFRLAIQPND
-503 SLALERVLNVPKRGI
+503 SLALERILNVPKRGI

-527 QYAKN
+527 DYAKN
-532 NNIPTIDAIRDLIK
+532 NNITTIDSIRDLIK

-552 KTKISLKHFVE
+552 KTKISLGHFIE
-563 LTERWNDLIKERS
+563 LTERWNDLIDKRNHYEM
-576 HFEIAEIILEDSGY
+576 AEIILEDSGY

-598 TLTAAGRLDNIK
+598 TITAAGRLDNIK

-616 EPFESLSAYLEH
+616 EPFESLNGYLEH

-652 KGLEFDYVY
+652 KGLEFDYVF

-674 SLDEGGIKSLEEE
+674 SLDEGGVKSLEEE
-687 RRLAYVGITRAKV
+687 RRLAYVGITRAKI

-717 SSIASRFVS
+717 SSIPSRFVN
-726 ELPDENVEVN
+726 ELPEDNIDVN

-751 EDIFDQSDYS
+751 EDDIFDQSDYS

-766 RAKIQSSNKK
+766 RAKIQSLSNKRIQEEEK
-776 ILVEDVT
+776 I
-783 DISLDNNSKFSSGS
+783 ISVDTNSKFSPGML
-797 IVFHKKF
+797 VMHKKF
-804 GQGKVESI
+804 GKGKIQTV
-812 DGKKLTINFGSNG
+812 DGKKLTISFGDNG
-825 TRKVMENFVDTVS
+825 IRKVMENFVDIAN

>member
-1 MAKTSGLPL
+1 MLK
-10 GLIWRDFATD
+10 
-20 WPAQPYPAG
+20 
-29 PTPCTVQQIN
+29 IN
-39 TTGSRG
+39 E
-45 VYRMTLDA
+45 LDA
-53 GTDVG
+53 FKKLNEVQKEAVLHDDGPLLVLAGAGTGKTG
-58 VVRIT
+58 VLTTRLARILME
-63 FNTGA
+63 NMA
-68 YLLPGDVSG
+68 LPGEILSVTFTNK
-77 GPARTAN
+77 AAN
-84 SLGDRLVWSHGVYNN
+84 EMKSRVGNLIGDMVTGLKWLGTFH
-99 QDSGSSIGG
+99 SIGAQ
-108 SFFENSIT
+108 I
-116 GTGDIPIITKD
+116 
-127 NENLTTTSNL
+127 L
-137 ERVRQLGFIGG
+137 RQYPEKVGLKNGFIILDTDDQLRL
-148 EKFFLKNVA
+148 LK
-157 GVGQKILAISNLRGS
+157 QIIRE
-172 VPASSAHY
+172 
-180 ANTTGASGGT
+180 
-190 FTQNSDGVYEN
+190 EN
-201 IDLFDWDNTLNSGA
+201 IDDKKWSAKGLLSLIDK
-215 GGFVNTSDSTGV
+215 
-227 RTNVGPYSGWKNRNS
+227 WKNKGLS
-242 VYPKVTIYPNMKT
+242 PNQISS
-255 HDNTDDGDYFANGKG
+255 DDGDYFANGKG
-270 RVLYKKY
+270 KVLYQKY

-295 CIRLFNENQ
+295 CIRLFNENP
-304 DILESFQN
+304 DILEGFQN

-367 EKDFADSRIIRL
+367 EKDFINSRIIRL

-491 NAYFRLAIHPND
+491 NAYFRLAIQPND

-527 QYAKN
+527 DYAKH
-532 NNIPTIDAIRDLIK
+532 NNISTIDAIKDLIK

-552 KTKISLKHFVE
+552 KTKISLGYFVE
-563 LTERWNDLIKERS
+563 LTERWNSLITERS
-576 HFEIAEIILEDSGY
+576 HYDMAEIILEDSGY

-598 TLTAAGRLDNIK
+598 TITAAGRLDNIK

-616 EPFESLSAYLEH
+616 EPFESLNAYLEH

-652 KGLEFDYVY
+652 KGLEFDYVF

-674 SLDEGGIKSLEEE
+674 SLDEGGVKSLEEE
-687 RRLAYVGITRAKV
+687 RRLAYVGITRAKI

-717 SSIASRFVS
+717 SSIPSRFVN
-726 ELPDENVEVN
+726 ELPEDNIEIN

-751 EDIFDQSDYS
+751 EDDIFDQSDYS

-766 RAKIQSSNKK
+766 RAKIQSLSNKR
-776 ILVEDVT
+776 IQEEEINSVDT
-783 DISLDNNSKFSSGS
+783 NSKFSTGTL
-797 IVFHKKF
+797 VVHKKF
-804 GQGKVESI
+804 GKGKIESV
-812 DGKKLTINFGSNG
+812 DGKKLTINFGNNG
-825 TRKVMENFVDTVS
+825 MRKVMENFVDIAT

>member
-1 MAKTSGLPL
+1 MLK
-10 GLIWRDFATD
+10 
-20 WPAQPYPAG
+20 
-29 PTPCTVQQIN
+29 IN
-39 TTGSRG
+39 E
-45 VYRMTLDA
+45 LDA
-53 GTDVG
+53 FNKLNDVQKEAVLHNEGPLLVLAGAGTGKTG
-58 VVRIT
+58 VLTTRLARILME
-63 FNTGA
+63 NMA
-68 YLLPGDVSG
+68 LPGEILSVTFTNK
-77 GPARTAN
+77 AAN
-84 SLGDRLVWSHGVYNN
+84 EMKNRVGNLIGDMVTGLKWLGTFH
-99 QDSGSSIGG
+99 SIGAQ
-108 SFFENSIT
+108 I
-116 GTGDIPIITKD
+116 
-127 NENLTTTSNL
+127 L
-137 ERVRQLGFIGG
+137 RQYPEKVGLKNGFIILDTDDQLRL
-148 EKFFLKNVA
+148 LK
-157 GVGQKILAISNLRGS
+157 QIIR
-172 VPASSAHY
+172 
-180 ANTTGASGGT
+180 
-190 FTQNSDGVYEN
+190 DEN
-201 IDLFDWDNTLNSGA
+201 IDDKKWSAKGLLSLIDK
-215 GGFVNTSDSTGV
+215 
-227 RTNVGPYSGWKNRNS
+227 WKNKGLS
-242 VYPKVTIYPNMKT
+242 PSQVTS
-255 HDNTDDGDYFANGKG
+255 DDGDYFANGKG

-446 LDEVA
+446 LDEIA

-576 HFEIAEIILEDSGY
+576 HFEMAEIVLEDSGY

>member
-1 MAKTSGLPL
+1 MLK
-10 GLIWRDFATD
+10 IDE
-20 WPAQPYPAG
+20 
-29 PTPCTVQQIN
+29 
-39 TTGSRG
+39 
-45 VYRMTLDA
+45 LDA
-53 GTDVG
+53 FKKLNEVQKEAVLHDNGPLLVLAGAGTGKTG
-58 VVRIT
+58 VLTTRLARILME
-63 FNTGA
+63 NMA
-68 YLLPGDVSG
+68 LPGEILSVTFTNK
-77 GPARTAN
+77 AAN
-84 SLGDRLVWSHGVYNN
+84 EMKSRVGNLIGDMVTGLKWLGTFH
-99 QDSGSSIGG
+99 SIGAQ
-108 SFFENSIT
+108 I
-116 GTGDIPIITKD
+116 
-127 NENLTTTSNL
+127 L
-137 ERVRQLGFIGG
+137 RQYPEKVGLKNGFIILDTDDQLRL
-148 EKFFLKNVA
+148 LK
-157 GVGQKILAISNLRGS
+157 QIIKE
-172 VPASSAHY
+172 
-180 ANTTGASGGT
+180 
-190 FTQNSDGVYEN
+190 EN
-201 IDLFDWDNTLNSGA
+201 IDDKKWSAKGLLSLIDN
-215 GGFVNTSDSTGV
+215 
-227 RTNVGPYSGWKNRNS
+227 WKNKGLS
-242 VYPKVTIYPNMKT
+242 PNQISS
-255 HDNTDDGDYFANGKG
+255 DDGDYFANGKG
-270 RVLYKKY
+270 KVLYKKY
-277 QEQLK
+277 QDQLK

-295 CIRLFNENQ
+295 CIRLFNENP

-367 EKDFADSRIIRL
+367 EKDFLDSKIIRL

-394 KLIEANESR
+394 KLIETNESR

-468 SIGLPYKVIGGP
+468 SVGLPYKVIGGP

-491 NAYFRLAIHPND
+491 NAYFRLAIQPND
-503 SLALERVLNVPKRGI
+503 SLALERILNVPKRGI

-527 QYAKN
+527 DYAKN
-532 NNIPTIDAIRDLIK
+532 NNISTIDSIRDLIK

-552 KTKISLKHFVE
+552 KTKISLGHFIE
-563 LTERWNDLIKERS
+563 LTERWNDLIAERN
-576 HFEIAEIILEDSGY
+576 HYEMAEIILEDSGY

-598 TLTAAGRLDNIK
+598 TITAAGRLDNIK

-616 EPFESLSAYLEH
+616 EPFESLNAYLEH

-652 KGLEFDYVY
+652 KGLEFDYVF

-674 SLDEGGIKSLEEE
+674 SLDEGGVKSLEEE
-687 RRLAYVGITRAKV
+687 RRLAYVGITRAKI

-717 SSIASRFVS
+717 SSIPSRFVN
-726 ELPDENVEVN
+726 ELPEDNIEVN

-751 EDIFDQSDYS
+751 EDDIFDQSDYS

-766 RAKIQSSNKK
+766 RAKIQSLSNKRIQEEEK
-776 ILVEDVT
+776 I
-783 DISLDNNSKFSSGS
+783 ISVDTNSKFSPGML
-797 IVFHKKF
+797 VMHKKF
-804 GQGKVESI
+804 GKGKIQTV
-812 DGKKLTINFGSNG
+812 DGKKLTISFGDNG
-825 TRKVMENFVDTVS
+825 IRKVMENFVDIAN

>member
-1 MAKTSGLPL
+1 MLK
-10 GLIWRDFATD
+10 
-20 WPAQPYPAG
+20 
-29 PTPCTVQQIN
+29 IN
-39 TTGSRG
+39 E
-45 VYRMTLDA
+45 LDA
-53 GTDVG
+53 FNKLNDVQKEAVLHNEGPLLVLAGAGTGKTG
-58 VVRIT
+58 VLTTRLARILME
-63 FNTGA
+63 NMA
-68 YLLPGDVSG
+68 LPGEILSVTFTNK
-77 GPARTAN
+77 AAN
-84 SLGDRLVWSHGVYNN
+84 EMKNRVGNLIGDMVTGLKWLGTFH
-99 QDSGSSIGG
+99 SIGAQ
-108 SFFENSIT
+108 I
-116 GTGDIPIITKD
+116 
-127 NENLTTTSNL
+127 L
-137 ERVRQLGFIGG
+137 RQYPEKVGLKNGFIILDTDDQLRL
-148 EKFFLKNVA
+148 LK
-157 GVGQKILAISNLRGS
+157 QIIR
-172 VPASSAHY
+172 
-180 ANTTGASGGT
+180 
-190 FTQNSDGVYEN
+190 DEN
-201 IDLFDWDNTLNSGA
+201 IDDKKWSAKGLLSLIDK
-215 GGFVNTSDSTGV
+215 
-227 RTNVGPYSGWKNRNS
+227 WKNKGLS
-242 VYPKVTIYPNMKT
+242 PSQVTS
-255 HDNTDDGDYFANGKG
+255 DDGDYFANGKG

-446 LDEVA
+446 LDEIA

-776 ILVEDVT
+776 ILAEDVT
-783 DISLDNNSKFSSGS
+783 DISLDNTSKFSSGS

>member
-1 MAKTSGLPL
+1 MLK
-10 GLIWRDFATD
+10 
-20 WPAQPYPAG
+20 
-29 PTPCTVQQIN
+29 IN
-39 TTGSRG
+39 E
-45 VYRMTLDA
+45 LDA
-53 GTDVG
+53 FKKLNEVQKEAVLHDDGPLLVLAGAGTGKTG
-58 VVRIT
+58 VLTTRLARILME
-63 FNTGA
+63 NMA
-68 YLLPGDVSG
+68 LPGEILSVTFTNK
-77 GPARTAN
+77 AAN
-84 SLGDRLVWSHGVYNN
+84 EMKSRVGNLIGDMVTGLKWLGTFH
-99 QDSGSSIGG
+99 SIGAQ
-108 SFFENSIT
+108 I
-116 GTGDIPIITKD
+116 
-127 NENLTTTSNL
+127 L
-137 ERVRQLGFIGG
+137 RQYPEKVGLKNGFIILDTDDQLRL
-148 EKFFLKNVA
+148 LK
-157 GVGQKILAISNLRGS
+157 QIIRE
-172 VPASSAHY
+172 
-180 ANTTGASGGT
+180 
-190 FTQNSDGVYEN
+190 EN
-201 IDLFDWDNTLNSGA
+201 IDDKKWSAKGLLSLIDK
-215 GGFVNTSDSTGV
+215 
-227 RTNVGPYSGWKNRNS
+227 WKNKGLS
-242 VYPKVTIYPNMKT
+242 PNQISS
-255 HDNTDDGDYFANGKG
+255 DDGDYFANGKG
-270 RVLYKKY
+270 KVLYQKY

-295 CIRLFNENQ
+295 CIRLFNENP
-304 DILESFQN
+304 DILEGFQN

-367 EKDFADSRIIRL
+367 EKDFINSRIIRL
-379 EQNYRSTG
+379 EQNYRSSG

-491 NAYFRLAIHPND
+491 NAYFRLAIQPND

-527 QYAKN
+527 DYAKH
-532 NNIPTIDAIRDLIK
+532 NNISTIDAIKDLIK

-552 KTKISLKHFVE
+552 KTKISLGYFVE
-563 LTERWNDLIKERS
+563 LTERWNSLITERS
-576 HFEIAEIILEDSGY
+576 HYDMAEIILEDSGY

-598 TLTAAGRLDNIK
+598 TITAAGRLDNIK

-616 EPFESLSAYLEH
+616 EPFESLNAYLEH

-652 KGLEFDYVY
+652 KGLEFDYVF
-661 LPGWEEGVFPNQR
+661 LPWWEEGVFPNQR
-674 SLDEGGIKSLEEE
+674 SLDEGGVKSLEEE
-687 RRLAYVGITRAKV
+687 RRLAYVGITRAKI

-717 SSIASRFVS
+717 SSIPSRFVN
-726 ELPDENVEVN
+726 ELPEDNIEIN

-751 EDIFDQSDYS
+751 EDDIFDQSDYS

-766 RAKIQSSNKK
+766 RAKIQSLSNKR
-776 ILVEDVT
+776 IQEEEINSVDT
-783 DISLDNNSKFSSGS
+783 NSKFSTGTL
-797 IVFHKKF
+797 VVHKKF
-804 GQGKVESI
+804 GKGKIESV
-812 DGKKLTINFGSNG
+812 DGKKLTINFGNNG
-825 TRKVMENFVDTVS
+825 MRKVMENFVDIAT